1 MKLITLLV
9 FGTAL
14 ALAQPRPLDNIAS
27 RQYQH
32 EIRPLR
38 LALDRW
44 LHEPGFQDAGLS
56 IRLVKAS
63 DLVPNSCGM
72 SNFEPRALS
81 VRSTSCAVT
90 SM

>member
-1 MKLITLLV
+1 MAAMKSQ
-9 FGTAL
+9 TARMDIPPN
-14 ALAQPRPLDNIAS
+14 ALLDNIAS

-32 EIRPLR
+32 DVRPLR

-44 LHEPGFQDAGLS
+44 LRELGFQDAGLS

-63 DLVPNSCGM
+63 DLPPNACGM
-72 SNFEPRALS
+72 SNYDVQTSS
-81 VRSTSCAVT
+81 VRLTSCGVM